1 MLKKPLFNQQKYLDA
16 FIKTAQYVASLTTQ
30 QDVWS
35 EMLKVMTHFFGS
47 DLVAFGECRADG
59 EIIGHHWALPE
70 GVSCENIFTAEIKEI
85 INEVLEGGFLATHQ
99 IYAPEEYSIAIL
111 PIKQENQTTAVM
123 LVGNRMSEPLVK
135 ELLNVYLAV
144 AGLIG
149 ATTARLVSEAELR
162 RHRNHLEK
170 LVRERTSELEGKMV
184 ELEEANIRL
193 QEVDRLKSIFLAS
206 MSHELRTPLNSIIG
220 FTGIILQGVSGEI
233 TDDQRKKLTMV
244 KDNANH
250 LLTLINDV
258 IDVSKIESGQI
269 EPFIEEFDF
278 ADLMQEVKELF
289 KVAVD
294 EKGLDLS
301 LRMPEGLIIKSDERR
316 VKQVVMN
323 LVSNALKFTDKGKI
337 EINVMEKDGMVE
349 VSVADTGIGI
359 RKEGM
364 DKLFKQFSRIYIKDR
379 PAVEGTGLGL
389 YLSQKIATI
398 LGGEIKAES
407 EFGKGSVF
415 TFTLPLRY
423 KEVTG

>member
-1 MLKKPLFNQQKYLDA
+1 MLKKPLSNQKKYLDA
-16 FIKTAQYVASLTTQ
+16 FIKTAQYLASLTTQ

-35 EMLKVMTHFFGS
+35 EMLKVMTHFLGS
-47 DLVAFGECRADG
+47 DLIVFGERRADG

-70 GVSCENIFTAEIKEI
+70 GVSCESIFTAEIKEI
-85 INEVLEGGFLATHQ
+85 INEVLEDGFLATHQ

-162 RHRNHLEK
+162 RYRNHLEK
-170 LVRERTSELEGKMV
+170 LVKERTSELEGKMV

-220 FTGIILQGVSGEI
+220 FTGIILRGISGEI
-233 TDDQRKKLTMV
+233 TDDQRKELTIV

-278 ADLMQEVKELF
+278 ADLMREVKELL

-316 VKQVVMN
+316 VRQVVIN

-364 DKLFKQFSRIYIKDR
+364 EKLFKQFSRIYIKDR
-379 PAVEGTGLGL
+379 PTVEGTGLGL

-415 TFTLPLRY
+415 AFTLPLRY
-423 KEVTG
+423 KEVMG

>member
-170 LVRERTSELEGKMV
+170 LVRERTSELEGKTV

-193 QEVDRLKSIFLAS
+193 QEADRLKSIFLAS

-220 FTGIILQGVSGEI
+220 FTGIILQGISGEI
-233 TDDQRKKLTMV
+233 TDDQRKELTMV

-337 EINVMEKDGMVE
+337 EINVMEKDGMGE

-359 RKEGM
+359 RKEDM
-364 DKLFKQFSRIYIKDR
+364 DKLFKQFSRIHIKDR